1 MGLAADGEPRGT
13 QREFHAG
20 SSAVA
25 WTLLMLGVACF
36 APCVLIPEWRAYQ
49 AADMAEQWEEHRLDS
64 LQKLVE
70 RDRRRLA
77 AIRTDPGVIVRMALR
92 ELSFHNPRQ
101 RHIRVAVS
109 APDTLAANITGRW
122 NDGSPFVVQ
131 AAELPTPIARIASW
145 LPALDYD
152 RVFCDNGARLVIM
165 AMSVALMGVALWMP
179 PLKRRLS

>member
-1 MGLAADGEPRGT
+1 MGRAADGEPRGPK
-13 QREFHAG
+13 REFRAG

-25 WTLLMLGVACF
+25 WALLMLGVACF
-36 APCVLIPEWRAYQ
+36 APCVLLPEWRAYQ
-49 AADMAEQWEEHRLDS
+49 AADMTEQWEEHRLAS

-92 ELSFHNPRQ
+92 ELSFRKPRQ
-101 RHIRVAVS
+101 KHIRVAVS
-109 APDTLAANITGRW
+109 APDTLAANITGRRD
-122 NDGSPFVVQ
+122 DGLPFVAQ
-131 AAELPTPIARIASW
+131 AAEPPAPVARIASW
-145 LPALDYD
+145 LPPLDYD

-179 PLKRRLS
+179 PLKRSLS